1 MVRATRTGRMIM
13 ARALKP
19 LTTETLQEEVRFL
32 LKTLLRDDLFGDEV
46 GVTEAE
52 KLLESS
58 LSVGFVEYCAFLK
71 RHAFIDI
78 DRAKNTIAVLPRGRN
93 YADGSPDPSLGP
105 ALGSHFAARLGTAPP
120 STLPPLS
127 TTPPPPTPAPVAPAF
142 GGAAADVLRPRRPLG
157 VDEKKSAQAAIA
169 LLDRERYVRG
179 DVIGQGSLG
188 IVMLA
193 RDATLERD
201 VVVKEVRH
209 VYDLVTYVPKDEI
222 TARVKQAV
230 MAQARLDHPHILRV
244 VDVQFAHDAPTIVL
258 DRAVESLA
266 TRMARGLMPVEVV
279 LRVLLQIAYG
289 LGHAHRHDIVHGGL
303 KPENVLFDGAGN
315 VKLADFGIA
324 RVAERSSSEPT
335 SSAPPVY
342 VGRGHP
348 SYMAPEQL
356 HKGRVIPQADVYA
369 LGILLY
375 EMLTGN
381 LPGRRSPMPS
391 SSERVVAAVGKDR
404 IEALDDLFD
413 RMTRDPLHE
422 RFASIDDVLEHLYRT
437 FPAGLVGQRGT
448 LMLSEVDPLPP
459 GGSAP
464 VSDGIERDDDDV
476 DAPPSTRAEVTLITR
491 PPQPP
496 EA

>member
-1 MVRATRTGRMIM
+1 M

-93 YADGSPDPSLGP
+93 YADGSPDPSLAP
-105 ALGSHFAARLGTAPP
+105 ALSSHFAGRLGTAPP

-127 TTPPPPTPAPVAPAF
+127 TTPSPPTPAPVAPSF

-157 VDEKKSAQAAIA
+157 VEEQKKSAQATIA

-209 VYDLVTYVPKDEI
+209 VYDLVTYVPRDEI

-244 VDVQFAHDAPTIVL
+244 VDVQFSNDAPTIVL

-289 LGHAHRHDIVHGGL
+289 LSHAHRHDIVHGGL

-324 RVAERSSSEPT
+324 RVAERSSSEPA

-459 GGSAP
+459 QRATV
-464 VSDGIERDDDDV
+464 VSDGLGGDDDV
-476 DAPPSTRAEVTLITR
+476 DDAPPSTRAEVTLITR
-491 PPQPP
+491 PPSPP

>member
-1 MVRATRTGRMIM
+1 M

-78 DRAKNTIAVLPRGRN
+78 DRTKNIIAVLPRGRN

-105 ALGSHFAARLGTAPP
+105 ALASHFAARLGTAPP
-120 STLPPLS
+120 STQPPLS
-127 TTPPPPTPAPVAPAF
+127 TTPSPPTPVPLAPAF
-142 GGAAADVLRPRRPLG
+142 GGAAGDVLRPRRPLG
-157 VDEKKSAQAAIA
+157 GDEKKSAQAAIA

-209 VYDLVTYVPKDEI
+209 IYELVTYVPKDEI
-222 TARVKQAV
+222 TARVRQAV

-244 VDVQFAHDAPTIVL
+244 VDVQFANDAPTIVL

-266 TRMARGLMPVEVV
+266 ARMARGLMPVEVV

-289 LGHAHRHDIVHGGL
+289 LSHAHRHDIVHGGL

-324 RVAERSSSEPT
+324 RVAERSSSEPV

-422 RFASIDDVLEHLYRT
+422 RFASIDEVLDHIYRS
-437 FPAGLVGQRGT
+437 FSGGLVGQRGT

-459 GGSAP
+459 RAVVGDGLGG
-464 VSDGIERDDDDV
+464 DDDAV
-476 DAPPSTRAEVTLITR
+476 PSHRADVTLITR
-491 PPQPP
+491 PPSPP
-496 EA
+496 ET

>member
-1 MVRATRTGRMIM
+1 M

-19 LTTETLQEEVRFL
+19 LTTETLQDEVRFL

-46 GVTEAE
+46 GVVEAE

-58 LSVGFVEYCAFLK
+58 LSVGFVEYCALLK
-71 RHAFIDI
+71 RQSFIDI
-78 DRAKNTIAVLPRGRN
+78 DRARNTIVVLPRGRHF
-93 YADGSPDPSLGP
+93 ADGTPDPSLVP
-105 ALGSHFAARLGTAPP
+105 ALAAQFAARLGPATAAPA
-120 STLPPLS
+120 TALPPQS
-127 TTPPPPTPAPVAPAF
+127 TSPPVMSSPASAGF
-142 GGAAADVLRPRRPLG
+142 GGAAGVLRGRPLG
-157 VDEKKSAQAAIA
+157 LDEQKKAAALATIA
-169 LLDRERYVRG
+169 MLDRERYVRG
-179 DVIGQGSLG
+179 EILGQGSLG
-188 IVMLA
+188 NVLAA

-209 VYDLVTYVPKDEI
+209 IYDLVTYVPKEEI
-222 TARVKQAV
+222 TARVRKAV

-244 VDVQFAHDAPTIVL
+244 VDVQFSGDVPTIIL
-258 DRAVESLA
+258 DRAAKSLA

-279 LRVLLQIAYG
+279 LRVLMQIAYA
-289 LGHAHRHDIVHGGL
+289 LSHAHRHDIVHGGL

-315 VKLADFGIA
+315 VRLADFGIA
-324 RVAERSSSEPT
+324 RVAERSSSEPA

-356 HKGRVIPQADVYA
+356 HKGRVIPQADIYA

-422 RFASIDDVLEHLYRT
+422 RFSSVDDVLEHLYGA
-437 FPAGLVGQRGT
+437 FPAALVGQRGT

-459 GGSAP
+459 SSVPAEFSG
-464 VSDGIERDDDDV
+464 DDDES
-476 DAPPSTRAEVTLITR
+476 PSSGRAEATLVTR
-491 PPQPP
+491 QPSPP